1 MKRSREEHRKAMLAE
16 LEAALKE
23 LREWEERTEA
33 PTMKQIEEK
42 VLDVRQR
49 LGQRMAEELLADQ
62 EAVQPAEGARCPTCG
77 EEMRNKGKKDVVVES
92 RLGPLRVQRGHYYC
106 AHCRS
111 GLFPPG

>member
-16 LEAALKE
+16 LESVLEE
-23 LREWEERTEA
+23 LVAWEEKTEA

-49 LGQRMAEELLADQ
+49 MGQRMAEELLSDQ
-62 EAVQPAEGARCPTCG
+62 ETAQPAEAPRCPTCG
-77 EEMRNKGKKDVVVES
+77 EEMRNKGKKEVVVES
-92 RLGPLRVQRGHYYC
+92 LLGSLRVQRGHYYC
-106 AHCRS
+106 AHCGS